1 LAADRKSTQRERI
14 LKGMVHVAVRDGY
27 ARATIARAIA
37 EAGVSRPTF
46 YDYFGDKADCF
57 IAALTDIQQ
66 QLLGE
71 VARAVEEG
79 PPEEAVPA
87 TIRTLIAFAASQ
99 PEAAR
104 FLTGEPMAGGPRML
118 DARDHGIGE
127 IAQLIEQAHG
137 KLPPDT
143 PMPDVSARVLLGTIY
158 RLLARRLRQGEHA
171 TAGVSE
177 DLLRWIESYRRPLGE
192 RRWPALE
199 PVHAPAPWAVLPETL
214 LREPA
219 ALPRARRRNAKEV
232 AENQRQR
239 ILFATATLAHEKGYA
254 ATTIGEITRRAG
266 VDRRA
271 FNALFADKQEAFMAL
286 VALGFQRTMAV
297 TAGAFF
303 AGAVWPERIW
313 EAGRAFSEFMQSNPA
328 LAHIGFVEP
337 YAVGPEAAQ
346 RIEDGFTAFTVF
358 LQEGLRHAP
367 QAARAAS
374 PLALE
379 AIATAI
385 FETCYRES
393 RRDGSRAMSSLL
405 PHVTFLC
412 LAPFIGAGEANRF
425 IDEKVD
431 GSLG

>member
-1 LAADRKSTQRERI
+1 LQADRKSTQRKRI
-14 LKGMVHVAVRDGY
+14 LDGMVYVAARDGY
-27 ARATIARAIA
+27 ARATIARVIA
-37 EAGVSRPTF
+37 RAGVSRPTF
-46 YDYFGDKADCF
+46 YDYFSDKDDCF
-57 IAALTDIQQ
+57 LAALADIQQ
-66 QLLGE
+66 QLLDD
-71 VARAVEEG
+71 VARAVQQA
-79 PPEEAVPA
+79 PPAEAVQA

-104 FLTGEPMAGGPRML
+104 FLTGEPMAGGPRVL
-118 DARDHGIGE
+118 DARDQGIGE
-127 IAQLIEQAHG
+127 IATLIEQAHG
-137 KLPPDT
+137 KPAPDAT
-143 PMPDVSARVLLGTIY
+143 MPDVSARVLLGTIY
-158 RLLARRLRQGEHA
+158 RLLSRRLRQGEHT

-177 DLLRWIESYRRPLGE
+177 DLLHWIETYEQPIGE
-192 RRWPALE
+192 RRWFALE
-199 PVHAPAPWAVLPETL
+199 PMHAPAPWAVLPETL

-254 ATTIGEITRRAG
+254 ATTIAAITRRAG

-303 AGAVWPERIW
+303 AGAEWPERIW
-313 EAGRAFSEFMQSNPA
+313 EAGRAFTEFMQSNPA

-337 YAVGPEAAQ
+337 YAVGPDAAQ
-346 RIEDGFTAFTVF
+346 RVEDGFTAFTVF

-367 QAARAAS
+367 QGSRAAS

-385 FETCYRES
+385 FETGYHES

-405 PHVTFLC
+405 PHVAFLC

-431 GSLG
+431 GSRG